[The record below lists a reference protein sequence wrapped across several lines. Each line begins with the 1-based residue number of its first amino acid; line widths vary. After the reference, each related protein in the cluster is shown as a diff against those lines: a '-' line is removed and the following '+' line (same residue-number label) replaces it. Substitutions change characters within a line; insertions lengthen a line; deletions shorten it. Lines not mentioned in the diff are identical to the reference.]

1 MKRKRLDR
9 DIGWGFQYFPYY
21 QLRLDAEG
29 FHGLASMIDIISGEE
44 FCWDFERAG
53 KAPVSGGG
61 MKWLQLIP
69 DGKNRVVTAMYKP
82 DGALS
87 VCYIDIIERIEF
99 DPDGV
104 AAFVDKYL
112 DVVFTPNGE
121 YSVLDLDE
129 LDAALASGDIT
140 KNQYDAALKEGK
152 DILDELCADIPKT
165 VERLDRIFSAVCDIT
180 ANGAEP
186 MMTKYQKEL
195 IERGL
200 IK

>member
-165 VERLDRIFSAVCDIT
+165 VERLDRIFSAVCELT
-180 ANGAEP
+180 ENGAEP

>member
-165 VERLDRIFSAVCDIT
+165 VERLDRIFLAVCDIT

>member
-29 FHGLASMIDIISGEE
+29 FRGLASMIDL
-44 FCWDFERAG
+44 
-53 KAPVSGGG
+53 VSGKNMYWHGKQGDIAVAGEG
-61 MKWLQLIP
+61 MTWLQLIP

-165 VERLDRIFSAVCDIT
+165 VERLDRIFSAVCELT
-180 ANGAEP
+180 ENGAEP

-200 IK
+200 TK

>member
-21 QLRLDAEG
+21 QLRLDVEG
-29 FHGLASMIDIISGEE
+29 FHGLASMIDL
-44 FCWDFERAG
+44 
-53 KAPVSGGG
+53 VSGKNMYWHGKQGDIAVAGEG

-82 DGALS
+82 DGKLS

-112 DVVFTPNGE
+112 DVVFTPEGDAGI
-121 YSVLDLDE
+121 LDRDE
-129 LDAALASGDIT
+129 LDDALKSGDIT
-140 KNQYDAALKEGK
+140 NRQYDAALKECEN
-152 DILDELCADIPKT
+152 IFDEMCRDIPKS
-165 VERLDRIFSAVCDIT
+165 VLMLGELYKNLCEKVK
-180 ANGAEP
+180 NGAEP

>member
-21 QLRLDAEG
+21 QFRLENED
-29 FHGLASMIDIISGEE
+29 FRGLASLIDL
-44 FCWDFERAG
+44 
-53 KAPVSGGG
+53 VSGKYMYWHDKKAGDIAVAGAG

-69 DGKNRVVTAMYKP
+69 DGKSRAVTAMYKP

-87 VCYIDIIERIEF
+87 VCYVDVIERVEF

-104 AAFVDKYL
+104 AAFIDKYL
-112 DVVFTPNGE
+112 DVVFTPSGE
-121 YSVLDLDE
+121 YTVQDLDE
-129 LDAALASGDIT
+129 LTAALLSGDIT
-140 KNQYDAALKEGK
+140 KSQYDSALKEGK
-152 DILDELCADIPKT
+152 EIVEELCGDISKT
-165 VERLDRIFSAVCDIT
+165 AERLDGILSAVNKKIE
-180 ANGAEP
+180 NGAEP